1 MAASPLF
8 SAAAA
13 APSRRARTLPLLAAA
28 VPLLLLTACGDR
40 LSFDNYNKLQVGQSY
55 DEVKQIIGDP
65 ARCDEAIGVR
75 NCVWGD
81 EQRGISAS
89 FVGGKV
95 LLLSANK
102 LK

>member
-1 MAASPLF
+1 MSLILAAV
-8 SAAAA
+8 
-13 APSRRARTLPLLAAA
+13 LPALLLAACA
-28 VPLLLLTACGDR
+28 DR
-40 LSFDNYNKLQVGQSY
+40 LSLDNYNKLQVGQSY

-81 EQRGISAS
+81 EQHGISAS

>member
-8 SAAAA
+8 PVAA
-13 APSRRARTLPLLAAA
+13 APSRRARPLPLLAAA
-28 VPLLLLTACGDR
+28 VPLLLLAACGDR
-40 LSFDNYNKLQVGQSY
+40 LSLDNYNKLQVGQSY

-81 EQRGISAS
+81 EQRGISVS